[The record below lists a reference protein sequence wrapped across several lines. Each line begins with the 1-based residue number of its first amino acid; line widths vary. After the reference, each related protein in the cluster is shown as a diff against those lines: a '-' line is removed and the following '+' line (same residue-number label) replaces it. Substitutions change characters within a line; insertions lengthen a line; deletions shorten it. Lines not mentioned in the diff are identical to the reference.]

1 MSFAPAPPW
10 TSTPDGLLLTV
21 RLTPKGGRDALDGIA
36 QLADG
41 RAVLKARVR
50 VAASGGEANSALVQ
64 LIARTLAVPPTSV
77 SLIAGDTARI
87 KRLKIAGNAGA
98 LATNLE
104 RVSGVRK

>member
-1 MSFAPAPPW
+1 MSVAVAPPW
-10 TSTPDGLLLTV
+10 TSTSDGLLLTV

-50 VAASGGEANSALVQ
+50 AAASEGEANSALVQ

-77 SLIAGDTARI
+77 SLIAGETARI

-104 RVSGVRK
+104 RLTGVTK

>member
-1 MSFAPAPPW
+1 MSVAVAPPW
-10 TSTPDGLLLTV
+10 TSTSDGLLLTV

-50 VAASGGEANSALVQ
+50 AAASEGEANSALVQ

-77 SLIAGDTARI
+77 SLIAGETARI

-104 RVSGVRK
+104 RLAGVRK

>member
-1 MSFAPAPPW
+1 LSVAVAPPW
-10 TSTPDGLLLTV
+10 TSTSDGLLLTV

-50 VAASGGEANSALVQ
+50 AAASEGEANSALVQ

-77 SLIAGDTARI
+77 SLIAGETARI
-87 KRLKIAGNAGA
+87 KRFKIAGNAGA

-104 RVSGVRK
+104 RLAGVRK